1 MYDIVPVTI
10 GLNTT
15 FFVTVLRFLGKFTIL
30 FPISLNPSPENNLLS
45 TVILKSV
52 SDITSSLLISS
63 INSIFLFI
71 SSFGSS
77 VISNWPFDI
86 VDLVVDSLIVSLSV
100 KPKVVVPCNTLSP
113 NPVWIWNP
121 VVISCCSF
129 SRSSWVKDFDFN
141 EVLYIIYYLLTY

>member
-77 VISNWPFDI
+77 VISN
-86 VDLVVDSLIVSLSV
+86 
-100 KPKVVVPCNTLSP
+100 
-113 NPVWIWNP
+113 
-121 VVISCCSF
+121 
-129 SRSSWVKDFDFN
+129 
-141 EVLYIIYYLLTY
+141 

>member
-1 MYDIVPVTI
+1 M
-10 GLNTT
+10 
-15 FFVTVLRFLGKFTIL
+15 FLGKF
-30 FPISLNPSPENNLLS
+30 

-52 SDITSSLLISS
+52 SDIISSLLISS

-129 SRSSWVKDFDFN
+129 SRSSSSYNSLF
-141 EVLYIIYYLLTY
+141 TS